1 MAGRRA
7 RLLLRAT
14 LQACAQQPATE
25 EDDMKF
31 MVMVR
36 ATAQSEACGMPSAAL
51 LAEMGRFNEEMARA
65 GVLLAGEGLHPS
77 ARGAR
82 IRFSED
88 GKRSVIDGPFA
99 ETKELIAGFWMI
111 QVPSLEEAIAWMQ
124 RSPHPFPGGAAELE
138 IRQVFSDEDF
148 GAEFTPELRAQ
159 EARIRK
165 QVEAR

>member
-1 MAGRRA
+1 
-7 RLLLRAT
+7 
-14 LQACAQQPATE
+14 
-25 EDDMKF
+25 MKF

-36 ATAQSEACGMPSAAL
+36 ATAQSEAGCMPSEAL

-77 ARGAR
+77 VKGAR
-82 IRFSED
+82 IRFTED
-88 GKRSVIDGPFA
+88 GKRGVIDGPFA

-111 QVPSLEEAIAWMQ
+111 QVASLEEAIAWMK
-124 RSPHPFPGGAAELE
+124 RSPHPFPGTEAELE
-138 IRQVFSDEDF
+138 IRQVFADEDF
-148 GAEFTPELRAQ
+148 GAEFTPELREQ